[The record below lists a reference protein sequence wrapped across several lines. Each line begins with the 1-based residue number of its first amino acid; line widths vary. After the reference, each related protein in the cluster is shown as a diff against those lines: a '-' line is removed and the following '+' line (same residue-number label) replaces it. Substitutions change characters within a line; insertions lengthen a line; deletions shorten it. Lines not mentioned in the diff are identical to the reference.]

1 MSKIAII
8 AAMEREIAPLVRGWK
23 RTSLSFGDRK
33 FTLFESDGAF
43 AMVSGIGCRNAEL
56 AARAAVAQYR
66 PSLLMSVGLAG
77 ALIRSLKVGS
87 VFTPNVVVDAADG
100 AEYRCT
106 ADDNTVSGGVLVSS
120 GEIAGTEAKREL
132 VNRFH
137 GLVVD
142 MEAAGVAKVAQ
153 QEQIAFRCVKAI
165 SDEADFAM
173 PPMGQF
179 VSGAGEFQSGEF
191 ALWVALR
198 PWQWAGVAALARNSK
213 RATKSLCDRLRKDLA
228 SAAPQKEVVT
238 LDRAEFSE
246 VKH

>member
-1 MSKIAII
+1 MSKTAII
-8 AAMEREIAPLVRGWK
+8 AAMEREISPLVRGWQ
-23 RTSLSFGDRK
+23 RAALPSGERK
-33 FTLFESDGAF
+33 FTAFERDGVIAV
-43 AMVSGIGCRNAEL
+43 VSGIGCKNAEL
-56 AARAAVAQYR
+56 AARAVAAQYR
-66 PSLLMSVGLAG
+66 LAILISAGLAG

-87 VFTPNVVVDAADG
+87 VFLPNVVVDAADG

-106 ADDNTVSGGVLVSS
+106 ADGNHVSGGVLVSA
-120 GEIAGTEAKREL
+120 GEIAGAEAKRKL

-142 MEAAGVAKVAQ
+142 MESAGVAKVAQ
-153 QEQIAFRCVKAI
+153 QEQIGFRCVKAI

-179 VSGAGEFQSGEF
+179 MTAAGEFQSGKF
-191 ALWVALR
+191 TLWAGLR
-198 PWQWAGVAALARNSK
+198 PWQWATIVALARNSK
-213 RATKSLCDRLRKDLA
+213 RATESLCKWLQKDLA
-228 SAAPQKEVVT
+228 SGLPPKEIVT